1 MQIEAG
7 LKAIEKKR
15 RKTHAQIGKHDTRCT
30 NLFLAYFALRDKTDE
45 GEPPC
50 VRIVV
55 ASNFQ

>member
-45 GEPPC
+45 GE
-50 VRIVV
+50 
-55 ASNFQ
+55 QD